1 MSFFI
6 ESGFS
11 EDLQPVR
18 QLEDSQAVVQT
29 ETKKSERVARAV
41 VLAVVMAAMGY
52 IGLLYAANKI
62 GKNQSHTEKFVD
74 TKTNSVAGVRLGQEQ
89 LGQQQMKDGTLVDT
103 KATGKQKLLKKTYV
117 PHVQEFQR
125 KR

>member
-1 MSFFI
+1 MSFLF
-6 ESGFS
+6 EGGFP
-11 EDLQPVR
+11 EDLQ
-18 QLEDSQAVVQT
+18 AAVQT

-41 VLAVVMAAMGY
+41 VLAVVIAAMGY

-74 TKTNSVAGVRLGQEQ
+74 TKAGVRLGQEQ
-89 LGQQQMKDGTLVDT
+89 LGLQQMKDGTLVDT
-103 KATGKQKLLKKTYV
+103 KATGKQKSLKKTYV
-117 PHVQEFQR
+117 PQVQEFQR

>member
-1 MSFFI
+1 MSFLF
-6 ESGFS
+6 EGGFP
-11 EDLQPVR
+11 EDL
-18 QLEDSQAVVQT
+18 QAVVQT
-29 ETKKSERVARAV
+29 EAKKSERVARAV

-89 LGQQQMKDGTLVDT
+89 LGLQQMKDGTSVDT
-103 KATGKQKLLKKTYV
+103 KATGKQKLLKQTYV